1 MELTS
6 MLAAGVTYFEPEDS
20 GFQHFVQDTYGQL
33 VDAGSGSA
41 QQAAATGFQ
50 PVHFAA
56 ASTGEFHC
64 FAWYSQQFV
73 MLHTSK

>member
-1 MELTS
+1 

-33 VDAGSGSA
+33 VDAGSESA

-56 ASTGEFHC
+56 ASTGEFSLLCLVLTTVCH
-64 FAWYSQQFV
+64 AA
-73 MLHTSK
+73 HK